1 MASTTPRK
9 LTDKQLAFAIW
20 LSQPASVR
28 VPKTMEELAV
38 SLGSTRQSL
47 WRWSK
52 DPRVLEAARL
62 VVLQN
67 AGDPANV
74 KAVLDMLKDLALEN
88 KDPKVAEVWLK
99 AVGVMS
105 LHSNRDLALWDQVT
119 DEALDS
125 LSDEQLAALAAA
137 RELELQEQA
146 TMQAAKAKLGTA

>member
-1 MASTTPRK
+1 MATTPKK

-20 LSQPASVR
+20 LAQPAAVR
-28 VPKTMEELAV
+28 VPKTMNELAV
-38 SLGSTRQSL
+38 ALGSSRQSL
-47 WRWSK
+47 WRWAQ
-52 DPRVLEAARL
+52 DPRILEAARL

-67 AGDPANV
+67 AGDPDNI
-74 KAVLDMLKDLALEN
+74 KQVLDMLKEVALEK
-88 KDPKVAEVWLK
+88 KDPKTAEIWLK

-119 DEALDS
+119 DEALDA

-146 TMQAAKAKLGTA
+146 TIQSAKMKLGTA